1 MRQIESGLAD
11 VQIDLS
17 DDLSLVV
24 FGSLA
29 RGEWTSG
36 SDVDWTLLIDG
47 PVDSAHFQLAS
58 EISRTLEALKLSKPG
73 DTGTFGT
80 IASSHDVV
88 HHIGGLD
95 DTNRNMTR
103 RLLLLLESTAVV
115 NPLIRSRVI
124 RAVLDRYVVWGRGL
138 ASRTA
143 GGFRV
148 PRFLLNDVVRFW
160 RTVAVDYAAKKWEQA
175 DKKWALRNAK
185 LRFTRKMTFVKGL
198 LLCFDCELFPG
209 HEPSSRQPGAPNAFE
224 QQMVIGCE
232 DLIEQTPIDL
242 LCRVLTALG
251 LQDLAPGCSA
261 PTTSSWSSSTK
272 TKIAIIWKH

>member
-1 MRQIESGLAD
+1 M
-11 VQIDLS
+11 
-17 DDLSLVV
+17 
-24 FGSLA
+24 
-29 RGEWTSG
+29 
-36 SDVDWTLLIDG
+36 
-47 PVDSAHFQLAS
+47 
-58 EISRTLEALKLSKPG
+58 LELSKPG

-160 RTVAVDYAAKKWEQA
+160 RTVAVDYAAKKWSRPTRNGAAERQA
-175 DKKWALRNAK
+175 PL
-185 LRFTRKMTFVKGL
+185 
-198 LLCFDCELFPG
+198 
-209 HEPSSRQPGAPNAFE
+209 HS
-224 QQMVIGCE
+224 E
-232 DLIEQTPIDL
+232 DDVRE
-242 LCRVLTALG
+242 G
-251 LQDLAPGCSA
+251 LAPLLRLRTFSR
-261 PTTSSWSSSTK
+261 P
-272 TKIAIIWKH
+272 